1 MPAMRLRPLLILAT
15 CLASLPALATSAHA
29 KPKVAILGL
38 EVTGQSATDQKAIR
52 AADDLTKEL
61 RREAQRD
68 SGPYDLA
75 PNSNKTLLDIKMLSE
90 CSDEGL
96 KCMSEIG
103 QQMGAERLIYGKLE
117 RKKAGYEISLKL
129 LNTESK
135 KSEGTTSVVIPFS
148 EVPGGLGRRARQL
161 YGRLIGAPEEGG
173 LDITSNAE
181 RGTVFVDGEIK
192 TSLSAGSARV
202 SGLSAGSHSV
212 AIEADGFERY
222 ETDVSIAPGDTESLR
237 ASLVPMSGE
246 DGGDEEGRPGHG
258 WRIAFWSGV
267 VAAGVGGGGWAYSG
281 LQVLSAQDDVKSAS
295 QDYTRGRELTPA
307 PDSMG
312 HFKDACDSFESA
324 PSSGLSPDDANAVS
338 RVFDACD
345 RGKQHQKLVNFLWM
359 PMTIG
364 AAVFSGFAY
373 YKGYVAPKRVSA
385 EREARRRHRR
395 ARQRNF
401 VVAPA
406 LGPDLI
412 GAGLGI
418 QF

>member
-1 MPAMRLRPLLILAT
+1 MPARPFLILAT
-15 CLASLPALATSAHA
+15 CLASLPALAHTAHG

-52 AADDLTKEL
+52 AADELTKEL

-68 SGPYDLA
+68 SGPYELA

-117 RKKAGYEISLKL
+117 KKKGGYEVSLKL
-129 LNTESK
+129 LNTESR
-135 KSEGTTSVVIPFS
+135 KSEGTTSVVIPLS
-148 EVPGGLGRRARQL
+148 EIPGGLARRARGL

-202 SGLSAGSHSV
+202 SGLSSGTHSV
-212 AIEADGFERY
+212 AIEADGYERF
-222 ETDVSIAPGDTESLR
+222 ETDVTVADGATESLR
-237 ASLVPMSGE
+237 ASLVPIGGDGDGD
-246 DGGDEEGRPGHG
+246 DGGGRPGRG

-281 LQVLSAQDDVKSAS
+281 LQVLSAQDEVDAKSA
-295 QDYTRGRELTPA
+295 DYTVPDIDPA
-307 PDSMG
+307 PRNMDG
-312 HFKDACDSFESA
+312 KHDDACDAFRAAGIGSDN
-324 PSSGLSPDDANAVS
+324 PVI
-338 RVFDACD
+338 DACD
-345 RGKQHQKLVNFLWM
+345 RGERHQKLVNYLWM

-373 YKGYVAPKRVSA
+373 YKGYVQPRRVSS
-385 EREARRRHRR
+385 EREARRHRRRHRE
-395 ARQRNF
+395 RNF
-401 VVAPA
+401 VVTPA

>member
-1 MPAMRLRPLLILAT
+1 MRLRPFLILAT
-15 CLASLPALATSAHA
+15 CLASLPALSRAAHG

-38 EVTGQSATDQKAIR
+38 EVTGQSSTDQKAIR
-52 AADDLTKEL
+52 AADELTKEL

-103 QQMGAERLIYGKLE
+103 EQMGAERLIYGKLE
-117 RKKAGYEISLKL
+117 KKKGGYEVSLKL
-129 LNTESK
+129 LNTESR
-135 KSEGTTSVVIPFS
+135 KSEGTTSVVIPLS
-148 EVPGGLGRRARQL
+148 EIPGGLARRARSL
-161 YGRLIGAPEEGG
+161 YGKLVGAPEEGG
-173 LDITSNAE
+173 LDISSNAE

-202 SGLSAGSHSV
+202 SGLSSGSHTV
-212 AIEADGFERY
+212 AIEADGYERF
-222 ETDVSIAPGDTESLR
+222 ETDVTVGAGDTESLR
-237 ASLVPMSGE
+237 ASLVPL
-246 DGGDEEGRPGHG
+246 GGDGAVDDPDGRPGGG

-281 LQVLSAQDDVKSAS
+281 LQVLSAQDDVDSKSA
-295 QDYTRGRELTPA
+295 DFTVPDIDGTDDGRHENACRAFRAAGL
-307 PDSMG
+307 DSG
-312 HFKDACDSFESA
+312 NPVIE
-324 PSSGLSPDDANAVS
+324 
-338 RVFDACD
+338 ACD
-345 RGKQHQKLVNFLWM
+345 RGERHQKLVNYLWV
-359 PMTIG
+359 PVTIG

-373 YKGYVAPKRVSA
+373 YKGYVQPKRASS
-385 EREARRRHRR
+385 ERSARRNRR
-395 ARQRNF
+395 RSKQRNF
-401 VVAPA
+401 VVTPA

>member
-1 MPAMRLRPLLILAT
+1 MRLRPFLILAT
-15 CLASLPALATSAHA
+15 CLASLPVLARTAVA

-38 EVTGQSATDQKAIR
+38 EVTGTSSTDQKAIR

-75 PNSNKTLLDIKMLSE
+75 PNSNKSLLDIKTLTE

-103 QQMGAERLIYGKLE
+103 QQMGADRLVYGKLE
-117 RKKAGYEISLKL
+117 RKKGGYEVTLKL
-129 LNTESK
+129 LNTDSR
-135 KSEGTTSVVIPFS
+135 KSEGTASATIPFS
-148 EVPGGLGRRARQL
+148 EVGSGGLARRARSL
-161 YGRLIGAPEEGG
+161 YGNLIGAPDEGG

-202 SGLSAGSHSV
+202 SGLASGEHTI
-212 AIEADGFERY
+212 AIEADGYERY
-222 ETDVSIAPGDTESLR
+222 ETDVTIAPGGSESLR
-237 ASLVPMSGE
+237 ASLVPLGGD
-246 DGGDEEGRPGHG
+246 DGGDEGGRPGRG

-281 LQVLSAQDDVKSAS
+281 LQVLSAQDDVDTAS
-295 QDYTRGRELTPA
+295 RDYSMGDMLTP
-307 PDSMG
+307 PPSGGEFDN
-312 HFKDACDSFESA
+312 ACDSFDSA
-324 PSSGLSPDDANAVS
+324 PTSGLSPDDQSAVN
-338 RVFDACD
+338 RVHDACD

-373 YKGYVAPKRVSA
+373 YKGYVQPKRISA
-385 EREARRRHRR
+385 EREARRHRR
-395 ARQRNF
+395 RAKKRNF
-401 VVAPA
+401 VVAPT

>member
-1 MPAMRLRPLLILAT
+1 MRLRPFLILAT
-15 CLASLPALATSAHA
+15 CLASLPVLARVAYG

-38 EVTGQSATDQKAIR
+38 EVTGASATDQKAIR

-117 RKKAGYEISLKL
+117 RRKGGYEVTLKL
-129 LNTESK
+129 LNTETR
-135 KSEGTTSVVIPFS
+135 KSEGTANTVIPFG
-148 EVPGGLGRRARQL
+148 EVSGAGGLARRARSL
-161 YGRLIGAPEEGG
+161 YGNLIGAPDEGG

-181 RGTVFVDGEIK
+181 RGTVFVDGQIK

-202 SGLSAGSHSV
+202 SGLSSGSHTI
-212 AIEADGFERY
+212 AIEADGYERY
-222 ETDVSIAPGDTESLR
+222 ETDVTIGPGDTESLR
-237 ASLVPMSGE
+237 ASLVPIG
-246 DGGDEEGRPGHG
+246 GGDGDDDGEGRPGRG
-258 WRIAFWSGV
+258 WRIAFWSGAI
-267 VAAGVGGGGWAYSG
+267 AAGVGGAGWAYSG
-281 LQVLSAQDDVKSAS
+281 FQVLSAQDDV
-295 QDYTRGRELTPA
+295 DRESPKFDVEDIDDE
-307 PDSMG
+307 PDNG
-312 HFKDACDSFESA
+312 VHEDACVAFRA
-324 PSSGLSPDDANAVS
+324 ANVSSSNPVIQ
-338 RVFDACD
+338 ACD
-345 RGKQHQKLVNFLWM
+345 RGDRHKDFVNFLWM

-373 YKGYVAPKRVSA
+373 YKGYVQPKRISA
-385 EREARRRHRR
+385 EREARRRRRR
-395 ARQRNF
+395 AKQRDF
-401 VVAPA
+401 VVTPA

>member
-1 MPAMRLRPLLILAT
+1 M
-15 CLASLPALATSAHA
+15 
-29 KPKVAILGL
+29 AILGL

-52 AADDLTKEL
+52 AADELTKEL

-68 SGPYDLA
+68 SGPYELA

-117 RKKAGYEISLKL
+117 KKKGGYEVSLKL
-129 LNTESK
+129 LNTETR
-135 KSEGTTSVVIPFS
+135 KSEGTTSVVIPLA
-148 EVPGGLGRRARQL
+148 EIPGGLARRARSL

-173 LDITSNAE
+173 LEITSNAE

-202 SGLSAGSHSV
+202 SGLSAGSHTV
-212 AIEADGFERY
+212 AIEADGFERF
-222 ETDVSIAPGDTESLR
+222 ETDVSIGAGDTESLR
-237 ASLVPMSGE
+237 ASLVPL
-246 DGGDEEGRPGHG
+246 GGDGDDDDEGRPGGG

-281 LQVLSAQDDVKSAS
+281 LQVLSAQDDVDS
-295 QDYTRGRELTPA
+295 QSGRYPEVEDIDDNPN
-307 PDSMG
+307 DMK
-312 HFKDACDSFESA
+312 HDDACVAFRAHFGDGAEN
-324 PSSGLSPDDANAVS
+324 PLRDP
-338 RVFDACD
+338 CD
-345 RGKQHQKLVNFLWM
+345 RGESHQKLVNYLWV
-359 PMTIG
+359 PVTIG

-373 YKGYVAPKRVSA
+373 YKGYIQPKKVTS
-385 EREARRRHRR
+385 ERAARRNRR
-395 ARQRNF
+395 RGKQRNF
-401 VVAPA
+401 VVTPA

>member
-1 MPAMRLRPLLILAT
+1 MRLRPFLILAT
-15 CLASLPALATSAHA
+15 CLASLPALARSADA

-38 EVTGQSATDQKAIR
+38 EVTGNSATDQKAIR

-61 RREAQRD
+61 RREAQRE
-68 SGPYDLA
+68 SGPYELA

-117 RKKAGYEISLKL
+117 RKKGGYEVTLKL
-129 LNTESK
+129 LNTESR
-135 KSEGTTSVVIPFS
+135 KSEGTTSAVIPFNEATAS
-148 EVPGGLGRRARQL
+148 GSLGRRARSL
-161 YGRLIGAPEEGG
+161 YGKLIGAPEDGG
-173 LDITSNAE
+173 LEISSNAE

-192 TSLSAGSARV
+192 TSLSAGSAQV
-202 SGLSAGSHSV
+202 SGLSAGSHTI
-212 AIEADGFERY
+212 AIEADGYERY
-222 ETDVSIAPGDTESLR
+222 ETDVSIGAGDTESLR
-237 ASLVPMSGE
+237 ASLVPLGGE
-246 DGGDEEGRPGHG
+246 GGGDEEGRPGRG

-281 LQVLSAQDDVKSAS
+281 LQVLSAQDDVDAAS
-295 QDYTRGRELTPA
+295 REYSMGDQLTP
-307 PDSMG
+307 PPSG
-312 HFKDACDSFESA
+312 GRFSDACVSFESA
-324 PSSGLSPDDANAVS
+324 PSSGLTPADQSAVN
-338 RVFDACD
+338 RVNDACD

-373 YKGYVAPKRVSA
+373 YKGYVQPKRMSA
-385 EREARRRHRR
+385 EREARRHRR
-395 ARQRNF
+395 RAKERNF
-401 VVAPA
+401 VVTPA

-418 QF
+418 KF

>member
-1 MPAMRLRPLLILAT
+1 MRLRPFLILAT
-15 CLASLPALATSAHA
+15 CLASIPVLALPAHA

-38 EVTGQSATDQKAIR
+38 EVTGAGATDQKAIK
-52 AADDLTKEL
+52 AADELTKEL

-68 SGPYDLA
+68 SGPYELA

-117 RKKAGYEISLKL
+117 KKKGGYQVTLKL
-129 LNTESK
+129 LNTESR
-135 KSEGTTSVVIPFS
+135 KSEGTAESVIPIADVS
-148 EVPGGLGRRARQL
+148 ASGGLARRARTL
-161 YGRLIGAPEEGG
+161 YGQLIGAPDEGG
-173 LDITSNAE
+173 LEITSNAE
-181 RGTVFVDGEIK
+181 RGTVLVDGEIK

-202 SGLSAGSHSV
+202 SGLASGSHSIAV
-212 AIEADGFERY
+212 EADGFERF
-222 ETDVSIAPGDTESLR
+222 ETEVSIAPGDTESLR
-237 ASLVPMSGE
+237 ASLVPLAGDDTD
-246 DGGDEEGRPGHG
+246 DGDKRPGSG

-267 VAAGVGGGGWAYSG
+267 VVAGVGGAGWAYSG
-281 LQVLSAQDDVKSAS
+281 LQVLSAQDNVDS
-295 QDYTRGRELTPA
+295 QSSNFNVPDIDPA
-307 PDSMG
+307 PRDMDG
-312 HFKDACDSFESA
+312 KHDNACRAFREA
-324 PSSGLSPDDANAVS
+324 GLGSENPVIE
-338 RVFDACD
+338 ACD
-345 RGKQHQKLVNFLWM
+345 RGEQHQKLVNYLWM

-373 YKGYVAPKRVSA
+373 YKGYMQPKRMSA
-385 EREARRRHRR
+385 EREARRHRR
-395 ARQRNF
+395 RGKQRNF
-401 VVAPA
+401 VVTPA

>member
-1 MPAMRLRPLLILAT
+1 MRLRPFLILAT
-15 CLASLPALATSAHA
+15 CLASVPALSRPADA

-38 EVTGQSATDQKAIR
+38 EVTGSSATDQKAIR

-61 RREAQRD
+61 RKEAQRD
-68 SGPYDLA
+68 SGPFELA

-117 RKKAGYEISLKL
+117 RRKSGYEVSLKL
-129 LNTESK
+129 LNTESR
-135 KSEGTTSVVIPFS
+135 KSEGTASTVIPFG
-148 EVPGGLGRRARQL
+148 EVSGGLSRRARSL
-161 YGRLIGAPEEGG
+161 YGNLVGAPDEGT

-192 TSLSAGSARV
+192 TTLSAGSARL
-202 SGLSAGSHSV
+202 SGLPSGSHAI
-212 AIEADGFERY
+212 AIEADGYERY
-222 ETDVSIAPGDTESLR
+222 ETDVSIAPGASESLR
-237 ASLVPMSGE
+237 ASLVPLS
-246 DGGDEEGRPGHG
+246 GGDDGDDEDGRPGGG

-281 LQVLSAQDDVKSAS
+281 LQVLSAQDDVDAAS
-295 QDYTRGRELTPA
+295 RDYSRGDELDP
-307 PDSMG
+307 PPSGGRFD
-312 HFKDACDSFESA
+312 DACVSFESA
-324 PSSGLSPDDANAVS
+324 PSSGLSPGDQSAVN
-338 RVFDACD
+338 RVMDACD
-345 RGKQHQKLVNFLWM
+345 AGKQHQKLVNFLWM

-373 YKGYVAPKRVSA
+373 YKGYVQPRRDAHGA
-385 EREARRRHRR
+385 ERAARRHRKR
-395 ARQRNF
+395 SKQRNL
-401 VVAPA
+401 VVVPA

>member
-1 MPAMRLRPLLILAT
+1 MRLRPFLILAT
-15 CLASLPALATSAHA
+15 CLASLPVLASSVDA

-38 EVTGQSATDQKAIR
+38 EVTGQSSTDQKAIR

-68 SGPYDLA
+68 SGPFELA
-75 PNSNKTLLDIKMLSE
+75 PNSNKTLLEIKMLSE

-103 QQMGAERLIYGKLE
+103 AQMGAERLIYGKLE
-117 RKKAGYEISLKL
+117 RKKAGYEVSLKL
-129 LNTESK
+129 LNAENK
-135 KSEGTTSVVIPFS
+135 KIEGTTSAVIPFS
-148 EVPGGLGRRARQL
+148 EVSSGLGRRARQI
-161 YGRLIGAPEEGG
+161 YGHLIGAPEEGG
-173 LDITSNAE
+173 LEISSNAE

-202 SGLSAGSHSV
+202 SGLSSGSHTV

-222 ETDVSIAPGDTESLR
+222 ETEVDVAPGDTESLR
-237 ASLVPMSGE
+237 ASLVPLAG
-246 DGGDEEGRPGHG
+246 DGGGEEEGRPGRG

-267 VAAGVGGGGWAYSG
+267 IAAGVGGGGWAYSG
-281 LQVLSAQDDVKSAS
+281 LQVLSAQDDVDSAS
-295 QDYTRGRELTPA
+295 RGYPRGNELTP
-307 PDSMG
+307 PPSMG
-312 HFKDACDSFESA
+312 KFADACESFESA
-324 PSSGLSPDDANAVS
+324 PDQNDPAV
-338 RVFDACD
+338 VKVLDACD

-373 YKGYVAPKRVSA
+373 YKGYVQPKRVTA
-385 EREARRRHRR
+385 EREARRRRHR
-395 ARQRNF
+395 AKQRNF

>member
-1 MPAMRLRPLLILAT
+1 
-15 CLASLPALATSAHA
+15 
-29 KPKVAILGL
+29 VAILGL

-68 SGPYDLA
+68 SGPYELA
-75 PNSNKTLLDIKMLSE
+75 ANSNKTLLDIKMLSE

-117 RKKAGYEISLKL
+117 RKKAGYEVSLKL
-129 LNTESK
+129 LNTETK
-135 KSEGTTSVVIPFS
+135 KSEGTTSEVIPFS
-148 EVPGGLGRRARQL
+148 EVSSGLGKRARQL
-161 YGRLIGAPEEGG
+161 YAHLIGAPEEGG
-173 LDITSNAE
+173 LEISSNAE

-202 SGLSAGSHSV
+202 SGLSSGSHAV
-212 AIEADGFERY
+212 AIEADGFERF
-222 ETDVSIAPGDTESLR
+222 ETDVEVGAGATETLR
-237 ASLVPMSGE
+237 ASLVPLGGE
-246 DGGDEEGRPGHG
+246 EGGDEEGRPGHG
-258 WRIAFWSGV
+258 WRAAFWTGV
-267 VAAGVGGGGWAYSG
+267 IAVGVGGGGWAYSG
-281 LQVLSAQDDVKSAS
+281 LQVLSAQDDVSSAS
-295 QDYTRGRELTPA
+295 RAYPRGNELTP
-307 PDSMG
+307 PPVMG
-312 HFKDACDSFESA
+312 KFADACESFESA
-324 PSSGLSPDDANAVS
+324 QDKSDPSVVKVL
-338 RVFDACD
+338 DACD

-373 YKGYVAPKRVSA
+373 YKGYMAPKRVSA
-385 EREARRRHRR
+385 EREVRRRGRR
-395 ARQRNF
+395 AKQRNF
-401 VVAPA
+401 VVAPT

>member
-1 MPAMRLRPLLILAT
+1 MPLRPFLILAT
-15 CLASLPALATSAHA
+15 CLASLPALATTAHG
-29 KPKVAILGL
+29 KPKIAILGL
-38 EVTGQSATDQKAIR
+38 EVTGPSATDQKAIR
-52 AADDLTKEL
+52 AADDLTREL

-117 RKKAGYEISLKL
+117 RKKGGYEVSLKL
-129 LNTESK
+129 LNTESR
-135 KSEGTTSVVIPFS
+135 KSEGSTSAIIPFS
-148 EVPGGLGRRARQL
+148 EVGSGGLSRRARTL
-161 YGRLIGAPEEGG
+161 YGRLIGAPDEGG
-173 LDITSNAE
+173 LEITSNAE

-202 SGLSAGSHSV
+202 SGLSSGSHTI
-212 AIEADGFERY
+212 AIEADGYERF
-222 ETDVSIAPGDTESLR
+222 ETDVTIAPGDSESLR
-237 ASLVPMSGE
+237 ASLVPMGGE
-246 DGGDEEGRPGHG
+246 GGDDDGEGRPGRG

-281 LQVLSAQDDVKSAS
+281 LQVLSAQDDVDKRSPEF
-295 QDYTRGRELTPA
+295 TV
-307 PDSMG
+307 PDIDG
-312 HFKDACDSFESA
+312 TDDQQHDDACAAFRAAGVGSEN
-324 PSSGLSPDDANAVS
+324 PVIT
-338 RVFDACD
+338 ACD
-345 RGKQHQKLVNFLWM
+345 HGEKHQKLVNFLWM

-373 YKGYVAPKRVSA
+373 YKGYVQPKRSSA
-385 EREARRRHRR
+385 ERQARRHRRR

-401 VVAPA
+401 VVTPA

>member
-1 MPAMRLRPLLILAT
+1 MPARPFLILAT
-15 CLASLPALATSAHA
+15 CLASFPALAVSAHA

-68 SGPYDLA
+68 SGPYELA

-117 RKKAGYEISLKL
+117 RKKAGYEVSLKL
-129 LNTESK
+129 LNTETHK
-135 KSEGTTSVVIPFS
+135 TEGTTSAVIPFA
-148 EVPGGLGRRARQL
+148 EVSSGGLARRARTI
-161 YGRLIGAPEEGG
+161 YGHLIGAPEEGG
-173 LDITSNAE
+173 LEITSNAE

-202 SGLSAGSHSV
+202 SGLSAGSHTI
-212 AIEADGFERY
+212 AIEADGYERY
-222 ETDVSIAPGDTESLR
+222 ETEVSVAAGGSESLR
-237 ASLVPMSGE
+237 ASLVPLDG
-246 DGGDEEGRPGHG
+246 DGGGEEEEGRPGGG

-281 LQVLSAQDDVKSAS
+281 LQVLSAQDDVDAAS
-295 QDYTRGRELTPA
+295 RDYSRGNDLEP
-307 PDSMG
+307 PPSMG
-312 HFKDACDSFESA
+312 RFADACVSFESA
-324 PSSGLSPDDANAVS
+324 PSSGLSPADQDAVN
-338 RVFDACD
+338 RVNDACD

-373 YKGYVAPKRVSA
+373 YKGYVAPKRVTA
-385 EREARRRHRR
+385 EREARRRRHR

-406 LGPDLI
+406 LGPNLI

>member
-1 MPAMRLRPLLILAT
+1 MRLRPFLILAT
-15 CLASLPALATSAHA
+15 CLALFPALARSAHG

-38 EVTGQSATDQKAIR
+38 EVTGQGATDQKAIR
-52 AADDLTKEL
+52 AADELTKEL

-103 QQMGAERLIYGKLE
+103 EQMGAERLIYGKLE
-117 RKKAGYEISLKL
+117 RKKGGYEISLKL
-129 LNTESK
+129 LNTETR
-135 KSEGTTSVVIPFS
+135 KSEGTTSVVIPLS
-148 EVPGGLGRRARQL
+148 EIPGGLARRARSL
-161 YGRLIGAPEEGG
+161 YGKLVGAPEEGG
-173 LDITSNAE
+173 LEITSNAE

-202 SGLSAGSHSV
+202 SGLSAGSHTV
-212 AIEADGFERY
+212 AIEADGYERF
-222 ETDVSIAPGDTESLR
+222 ETDVSVGAGDTESLR
-237 ASLVPMSGE
+237 ASLVPLGGEE
-246 DGGDEEGRPGHG
+246 DGVDGDGRPGSG

-281 LQVLSAQDDVKSAS
+281 LQVLSAQDDVDSRSGDFTDVPDIDEK
-295 QDYTRGRELTPA
+295 PA
-307 PDSMG
+307 DMK
-312 HFKDACDSFESA
+312 HEDACVAFRAHFGDGA
-324 PSSGLSPDDANAVS
+324 DNPLK
-338 RVFDACD
+338 DACD
-345 RGKQHQKLVNFLWM
+345 RGENHQKLVNYLWV
-359 PMTIG
+359 PVTIG

-373 YKGYVAPKRVSA
+373 YKGYVQPKRVTS
-385 EREARRRHRR
+385 ERAARRNRRR
-395 ARQRNF
+395 AKQRNF
-401 VVAPA
+401 VVVPA

>member
-1 MPAMRLRPLLILAT
+1 MPARPFLILAT
-15 CLASLPALATSAHA
+15 CLASLPAFAHTA
-29 KPKVAILGL
+29 HGKPKVAILGL

-52 AADDLTKEL
+52 AADELTKEL

-68 SGPYDLA
+68 NGPYELA

-117 RKKAGYEISLKL
+117 NKKGGYEVTLKL
-129 LNTESK
+129 LNTESR
-135 KSEGTTSVVIPFS
+135 KSEGTTSVVIPLA
-148 EVPGGLGRRARQL
+148 EIPGGLARRARGL

-202 SGLSAGSHSV
+202 SGLSSGTHSV
-212 AIEADGFERY
+212 AIEADGYERF
-222 ETDVSIAPGDTESLR
+222 ETDVTVGDGATESLR
-237 ASLVPMSGE
+237 ASLVPIGGDGDDD
-246 DGGDEEGRPGHG
+246 DGGARPGRG

-281 LQVLSAQDDVKSAS
+281 LQVLSAQDEVDAKSA
-295 QDYTRGRELTPA
+295 DYTVPDIDPPPRDMDGRH
-307 PDSMG
+307 D
-312 HFKDACDSFESA
+312 DACDAFRAAGIGSDN
-324 PSSGLSPDDANAVS
+324 PVI
-338 RVFDACD
+338 DACD
-345 RGKQHQKLVNFLWM
+345 RGERHQKLVNYLWM

-373 YKGYVAPKRVSA
+373 YKGYVQPKRVSA
-385 EREARRRHRR
+385 EREARRHRRRHRE
-395 ARQRNF
+395 RNF
-401 VVAPA
+401 VVTPA

>member
-1 MPAMRLRPLLILAT
+1 MRLRPFLILAT
-15 CLASLPALATSAHA
+15 CLASFPTLARSVEA

-38 EVTGQSATDQKAIR
+38 EVTGPSATDQKAIR

-68 SGPYDLA
+68 SGPYELA

-103 QQMGAERLIYGKLE
+103 QQMGAERLVYGKLE
-117 RKKAGYEISLKL
+117 KKKGGYEVSLKL
-129 LNTESK
+129 LNTESR
-135 KSEGTTSVVIPFS
+135 KSEGTASVVIPLT
-148 EVPGGLGRRARQL
+148 EIPGGLGRRARSL
-161 YGRLIGAPEEGG
+161 YARLIGAPEEGG

-202 SGLSAGSHSV
+202 SGLEAGSHTI
-212 AIEADGFERY
+212 AIEADGYERY
-222 ETDVSIAPGDTESLR
+222 ETDVTIAAGATESLR
-237 ASLVPMSGE
+237 ASLVPLGGDDGD
-246 DGGDEEGRPGHG
+246 DGGEGRPGGG

-281 LQVLSAQDDVKSAS
+281 LQVLSAQDDVDSQSA
-295 QDYTRGRELTPA
+295 DYSV
-307 PDSMG
+307 PDIDGKDDGS
-312 HFKDACDSFESA
+312 HDDACVAFRAHFGDGA
-324 PSSGLSPDDANAVS
+324 DNPVL
-338 RVFDACD
+338 DACD
-345 RGKQHQKLVNFLWM
+345 RGEKHQKLVNYLWM

-373 YKGYVAPKRVSA
+373 YKGYVQPRRTSA
-385 EREARRRHRR
+385 EREARRHRR
-395 ARQRNF
+395 RAKQRNF
-401 VVAPA
+401 VVTPA